1 MHGIRRRSG
10 AGKRCFRSLIG
21 LWLVCAL
28 LSGVSA
34 LAEFGADFD
43 YLHTINPDIAGWL
56 YTEDG
61 LVNQAV
67 LQGQDN
73 KTYRKLRYNRSSYY
87 YGSVFMDCDA
97 SADFSDPVTLLYGS
111 PGVEDGPF
119 SFLRDY
125 MEKDYC
131 LAHPSLLLL
140 TPEGN
145 YDLSLFAAFSVPCL
159 LYTSD
164 AADEL

>member
-87 YGSVFMDCDA
+87 YGSVLWI
-97 SADFSDPVTLLYGS
+97 VT
-111 PGVEDGPF
+111 PARIFP
-119 SFLRDY
+119 
-125 MEKDYC
+125 
-131 LAHPSLLLL
+131 
-140 TPEGN
+140 TP
-145 YDLSLFAAFSVPCL
+145 
-159 LYTSD
+159 
-164 AADEL
+164 